1 LIKIDLFLAIT
12 LVFLITV
19 FACEQAN
26 EDSTII
32 EEKDPQSLV
41 IVVHDSFDISKSLI
55 DKFEEENNATIT
67 IVKGGDA
74 GEVLNRAILERGNPS
89 ADLLYGIDNTYLSK
103 ALREDLFIA
112 YKSPL
117 LVNVPNHL
125 VLDKTF
131 HVTPIDFG
139 YVNIN
144 YDKQYLIDNALDPPV
159 LLEELT
165 DSKWENRMVV
175 ENPATSSPGLAF
187 LIATI
192 SYFGED
198 DEYDY
203 LDFWEDLRNNG
214 VVVKDGW
221 SDAYY
226 NDFSLNGGDRPLVV
240 SYATS
245 PAAEV
250 YFSEGKYTE
259 PPTGNLI
266 IDKATFQQIEGIGI
280 LKGTEV
286 EKLASSFIDFALDVS
301 FQEDIP
307 SKMFVYPVN
316 RRAAWPDFFQFAQV
330 PKVHSDISHEDIDEK
345 REDWIE
351 AWVKVVLR

>member
-1 LIKIDLFLAIT
+1 M
-12 LVFLITV
+12 
-19 FACEQAN
+19 
-26 EDSTII
+26 
-32 EEKDPQSLV
+32 
-41 IVVHDSFDISKSLI
+41 
-55 DKFEEENNATIT
+55 
-67 IVKGGDA
+67 
-74 GEVLNRAILERGNPS
+74 
-89 ADLLYGIDNTYLSK
+89 LYGIDNTYLSK

-286 EKLASSFIDFALDVS
+286 EKLASNFIDFALDVS

>member
-1 LIKIDLFLAIT
+1 MIKIDLFLAIT

-175 ENPATSSPGLAF
+175 ENPAT
-187 LIATI
+187 LIL
-192 SYFGED
+192 S
-198 DEYDY
+198 
-203 LDFWEDLRNNG
+203 
-214 VVVKDGW
+214 
-221 SDAYY
+221 
-226 NDFSLNGGDRPLVV
+226 
-240 SYATS
+240 TS
-245 PAAEV
+245 V
-250 YFSEGKYTE
+250 
-259 PPTGNLI
+259 
-266 IDKATFQQIEGIGI
+266 
-280 LKGTEV
+280 
-286 EKLASSFIDFALDVS
+286 
-301 FQEDIP
+301 
-307 SKMFVYPVN
+307 
-316 RRAAWPDFFQFAQV
+316 
-330 PKVHSDISHEDIDEK
+330 
-345 REDWIE
+345 
-351 AWVKVVLR
+351 